1 MSAELGAVSSYALA
15 VQQMQMNLIKT
26 DIDLQKQAVEV
37 LLGDDNRTV
46 APSENLG
53 QNLDISV

>member
-1 MSAELGAVSSYALA
+1 MSAEIGAISQYALA

-26 DIDLQKQAVEV
+26 NIDMQKQAVEI
-37 LLGDDNRTV
+37 LFGNDDRMV
-46 APSENLG
+46 APSTDLG

>member
-1 MSAELGAVSSYALA
+1 MSAEIGAISQYALA

-26 DIDLQKQAVEV
+26 NIDMQKQAVEI
-37 LLGDDNRTV
+37 LFGNDDRMV
-46 APSENLG
+46 APSIDLG

>member
-1 MSAELGAVSSYALA
+1 MSAELGAISSYTLA

-26 DIDLQKQAVEV
+26 NIDLQKQAIEV
-37 LLGDDNRTV
+37 LLGDNNRTV

-53 QNLDISV
+53 QNVDISI